1 MPHSSFPRR
10 ILKNPSKRTNTD
22 ESYIRPKVS
31 YHTIILHVTSTV
43 LHMKILKCPS
53 IQSKIRVSSHSDS
66 GMQWCLLL
74 ATLTIVTPVC
84 VPGVGNQPVGGVIL
98 LSPAQDLDGMT
109 PQHLSSHMLVHTW
122 QHRTEKVTPWE
133 STTCQNCECMHC
145 LWSVCACGCVF
156 VCACASVWICV

>member
-1 MPHSSFPRR
+1 
-10 ILKNPSKRTNTD
+10 
-22 ESYIRPKVS
+22 
-31 YHTIILHVTSTV
+31 
-43 LHMKILKCPS
+43 
-53 IQSKIRVSSHSDS
+53 
-66 GMQWCLLL
+66 MQWCLLL

-133 STTCQNCECMHC
+133 STTCQNSGATGS
-145 LWSVCACGCVF
+145 LVSDLFDGGTVGPLQPCVKAGWQTH
-156 VCACASVWICV
+156 VLIRLHPVEGEEEQAWALITYVGLHV